1 VAGTFKTRGGG
12 VTDDVGMTTKHNLT
26 SLNIDVAAATDFLT
40 GHGRQL
46 DRLRLLHA
54 GGETSADAV
63 LAALDAYRNA
73 DGGYGWGLEPD
84 LRDRSSQPGGALHAF
99 EVFAEVAP
107 TISPHASALC
117 DWLQT
122 VALPDGGIPFALPV
136 DNDAAC
142 APFWVG
148 ADHAHSSLHITAA
161 VTAMGHRVAKAD
173 PAVRTHP
180 WLAASTA
187 YCLETIASRDRAE
200 HTLELMYSLWFLDE
214 VADSVPGAADHI
226 RRLGAVVPA
235 DGLLHVDGGLDDE
248 FIRPLDIAPF
258 PGTPVRALFADHDV
272 DRELERLASRQQADG
287 GWPEEFASYSPVAAL
302 EWRGYLT
309 VRAVTVL
316 AANS

>member
-1 VAGTFKTRGGG
+1 MAGTFKTRGGG
-12 VTDDVGMTTKHNLT
+12 VTDDVGMTTKHT
-26 SLNIDVAAATDFLT
+26 PTTPSIDVAAAADFLT
-40 GHGRQL
+40 AQGRLL
-46 DRLRLLHA
+46 DRLRLLHHVQEVRA
-54 GGETSADAV
+54 EHL

-84 LRDRSSQPGGALHAF
+84 LRDRTSQPGGALHAF

-117 DWLQT
+117 DWLET
-122 VALPDGGIPFALPV
+122 VAHQDGGLPFALPV
-136 DNDAAC
+136 DNDASC

-187 YCLETIASRDRAE
+187 YCLDAIASRDRAE

-214 VADSVPGAADHI
+214 VADTVPEAADHI
-226 RRLGAVVPA
+226 RRLGAAVPA
-235 DGLLHVDGGLDDE
+235 DGLLHVEGGLDDE

-258 PGTPVRALFADHDV
+258 PGTPVRALFADRDV
-272 DRELERLASRQQADG
+272 DRELVRLASRQRPDG
-287 GWPEEFASYSPVAAL
+287 GWPEEFASYSPAAAL

-309 VRAVTVL
+309 VRAVMVL